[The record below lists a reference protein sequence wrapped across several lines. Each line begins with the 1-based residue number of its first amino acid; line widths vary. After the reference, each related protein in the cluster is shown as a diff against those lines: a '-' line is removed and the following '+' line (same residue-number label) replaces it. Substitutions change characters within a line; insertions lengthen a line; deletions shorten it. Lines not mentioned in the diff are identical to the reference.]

1 MHPQK
6 SKHNHK
12 NKQNYDRD
20 LHLTQAKLQKYL
32 LRDDSKKYFI
42 IFFFALPVVK
52 CLVMSRLQGFFKDIP
67 IVGSYSVL
75 PPILPRGSLVFLTS
89 DGNLYVSNG
98 ATWNATGGDI
108 GPLAAQVAQNT
119 ADIGVLQG
127 EVGTLQGEVATNTLD
142 IGTLQTQVA
151 TNTSNI
157 GTLQTQVAGN
167 STNISA
173 LQTDVATLQG
183 EVATNTTDI
192 GTLQGQVSTLQG
204 QVSTNTTNISTLQ
217 GQVATNT
224 TNIQQNSN
232 DITGI
237 IVTQSQGFNI
247 VDNAQIRTR
256 TQPIPR
262 VDVASTSPTV
272 IYTLGIPLTLNINA
286 VYLIQWNVLAH
297 YQTANVYF
305 AIGQSSVL
313 SNGVGSLVSVF
324 GTTTNQTNN
333 SGSATITVT
342 ADFSTPNFR
351 LIVTSNSAVITTYSG
366 YVIVTNILNISP

>member
-1 MHPQK
+1 M
-6 SKHNHK
+6 
-12 NKQNYDRD
+12 
-20 LHLTQAKLQKYL
+20 LWE
-32 LRDDSKKYFI
+32 DSKKYFI

-75 PPILPRGSLVFLTS
+75 PPVLPRGSLVFLTS

-98 ATWNATGGDI
+98 ETWNATGGDI

-119 ADIGVLQG
+119 ADIGVLQTD
-127 EVGTLQGEVATNTLD
+127 VSTLQGEVATNTLD
-142 IGTLQTQVA
+142 IGALQTQVA
-151 TNTSNI
+151 TNTSDI
-157 GTLQTQVAGN
+157 GTLQTQVGGN

-173 LQTDVATLQG
+173 LQADVSTLQG
-183 EVATNTTDI
+183 QVATNTTDI
-192 GTLQGQVSTLQG
+192 GALQS
-204 QVSTNTTNISTLQ
+204 
-217 GQVATNT
+217 QVATNT

-232 DITGI
+232 DITNI
-237 IVTQSQGFNI
+237 IVTQSQGFTI
-247 VDNAQIRTR
+247 ADNAQLRTY
-256 TQPIPR
+256 TQTIAR

-272 IYTLGIPLTLNINA
+272 IYTLNIPLTLNINA

-305 AIGQSSVL
+305 AVGQSSVL

-333 SGSATITVT
+333 SGSATIAVT
-342 ADFSTPNFR
+342 ADFSTPVFR
-351 LIVTSNSAVITTYSG
+351 LIVTSDSAVITTYSG

>member
-1 MHPQK
+1 
-6 SKHNHK
+6 
-12 NKQNYDRD
+12 
-20 LHLTQAKLQKYL
+20 
-32 LRDDSKKYFI
+32 
-42 IFFFALPVVK
+42 
-52 CLVMSRLQGFFKDIP
+52 MSRLQGFFKDIP

-75 PPILPRGSLVFLTS
+75 PPVLPRGSLVFLTS

-98 ATWNATGGDI
+98 ETWNATGGDI

-119 ADIGVLQG
+119 ADIGVLQTD
-127 EVGTLQGEVATNTLD
+127 VSTLQGEVATNTLD

-151 TNTSNI
+151 TNTSDI

-173 LQTDVATLQG
+173 LQTDVSTLQG
-183 EVATNTTDI
+183 QVATNTTDI
-192 GTLQGQVSTLQG
+192 GALQT
-204 QVSTNTTNISTLQ
+204 
-217 GQVATNT
+217 QVATNT

-232 DITGI
+232 DITNI
-237 IVTQSQGFNI
+237 IVTQSQGFTI
-247 VDNAQIRTR
+247 ADNAQLRTY
-256 TQPIPR
+256 TQTIAR

-272 IYTLGIPLTLNINA
+272 IYTLNIPLTLNINA

-305 AIGQSSVL
+305 AVGQSSVL

>member
-1 MHPQK
+1 
-6 SKHNHK
+6 
-12 NKQNYDRD
+12 
-20 LHLTQAKLQKYL
+20 
-32 LRDDSKKYFI
+32 
-42 IFFFALPVVK
+42 
-52 CLVMSRLQGFFKDIP
+52 MSRLQGFFKDIP
-67 IVGSYSVL
+67 IIGSYSVL

-183 EVATNTTDI
+183 EVATNTTNI

-204 QVSTNTTNISTLQ
+204 QVSTNTTNIATNTSNITTLQGQVATNTTNIGTLQ

-232 DITGI
+232 DITGL
-237 IVTQSQGFNI
+237 IVAQSQGFNI

-262 VDVASTSPTV
+262 VDVASVSPTV
-272 IYTLGIPLTLNINA
+272 IYTLGIPLTININA
-286 VYLIQWNVLAH
+286 VYLIQWNILAH
-297 YQTANVYF
+297 YETANVYF
-305 AIGQSSVL
+305 AVGQSSVL

-324 GTTTNQTNN
+324 GTTTNQTNS
-333 SGSATITVT
+333 SGSSTIAVT

-351 LIVTSNSAVITTYSG
+351 LIVTSNSAVNTTYSG
-366 YVIVTNILNISP
+366 YVIITNILNVVP